1 MSNETEPS
9 LPLDIPE
16 QPEVVAGQKI
26 AYARVSSKD
35 QNLDRQ
41 LAALKKEKVF
51 RVFTDT
57 VSGSST
63 QRPGLDGALN
73 YVRAGDQL
81 IVVSMDRL
89 ARSLI
94 DLHRL
99 VDELTERGVSV
110 KFLKEGQTYS
120 LDSSPV
126 AKLMLG
132 LLGSVAEFE
141 RSIIRERQAEGIA
154 KAKARGVYKGRAK
167 VLNEEQVAQ
176 AREWVGAG
184 IPKAEVARRLG
195 IGRTTLYKYSP
206 TNGPLEVVSK
216 REKGDSPQNKCKEDS
231 DIEPV
236 RFFHWPLPRHG
247 GCYGDTNAHCYS
259 KQTEGEKRQE
269 LCHPAKQ
276 TSDDK

>member
-1 MSNETEPS
+1 MTKETEPS

-26 AYARVSSKD
+26 GYARVSSKD

-51 RVFTDT
+51 RIFTDT

-110 KFLKEGQTYS
+110 KFLKEGQVYS
-120 LDSSPV
+120 KDSTPV

-167 VLNEEQVAQ
+167 VLNEEQIVQ
-176 AREWVGAG
+176 AREWVGEG

-195 IGRTTLYKYSP
+195 IGRTTLYRY
-206 TNGPLEVVSK
+206 L
-216 REKGDSPQNKCKEDS
+216 S
-231 DIEPV
+231 D
-236 RFFHWPLPRHG
+236 
-247 GCYGDTNAHCYS
+247 
-259 KQTEGEKRQE
+259 
-269 LCHPAKQ
+269 
-276 TSDDK
+276 

>member
-16 QPEVVAGQKI
+16 QPEVVTGQKI
-26 AYARVSSKD
+26 GYARVSSKD

-99 VDELTERGVSV
+99 VDELAERGVSV

-167 VLNEEQVAQ
+167 VLNEEQVVQ
-176 AREWVGAG
+176 AREWVSEGV
-184 IPKAEVARRLG
+184 PKAEVARRFG
-195 IGRTTLYKYSP
+195 IGRTLSLIHISEP
-206 TNGPLEVVSK
+206 TRP
-216 REKGDSPQNKCKEDS
+216 
-231 DIEPV
+231 
-236 RFFHWPLPRHG
+236 
-247 GCYGDTNAHCYS
+247 Y
-259 KQTEGEKRQE
+259 
-269 LCHPAKQ
+269 
-276 TSDDK
+276 

>member
-1 MSNETEPS
+1 MSNETDPS
-9 LPLDIPE
+9 LPLDLPE

-26 AYARVSSKD
+26 GYARVSSKD

-41 LAALKKEKVF
+41 LVALKKEKVF

-57 VSGSST
+57 VSGSSP

-141 RSIIRERQAEGIA
+141 RAIIRERQAEGIA

-167 VLNEEQVAQ
+167 VLNEEQIMQ
-176 AREWVGAG
+176 AREWVSEGV
-184 IPKAEVARRLG
+184 PKTEVARRFG
-195 IGRTTLYKYSP
+195 IGRTTLYKY
-206 TNGPLEVVSK
+206 LA
-216 REKGDSPQNKCKEDS
+216 D
-231 DIEPV
+231 
-236 RFFHWPLPRHG
+236 
-247 GCYGDTNAHCYS
+247 
-259 KQTEGEKRQE
+259 
-269 LCHPAKQ
+269 
-276 TSDDK
+276 

>member
-16 QPEVVAGQKI
+16 QPEAVAGQKI
-26 AYARVSSKD
+26 GYARVSSKE

-41 LAALKKEKVF
+41 LAALKKENVF
-51 RVFTDT
+51 RIFTDT
-57 VSGSST
+57 VSGLST

-73 YVRAGDQL
+73 YLRTGDQL
-81 IVVSMDRL
+81 IAVSMDRL

-141 RSIIRERQAEGIA
+141 RAIIRERQAEGIA

-176 AREWVGAG
+176 AREWVGEG
-184 IPKAEVARRLG
+184 IPKAEVARRFG
-195 IGRTTLYKYSP
+195 IGRTTLYKYLS
-206 TNGPLEVVSK
+206 G
-216 REKGDSPQNKCKEDS
+216 
-231 DIEPV
+231 
-236 RFFHWPLPRHG
+236 
-247 GCYGDTNAHCYS
+247 
-259 KQTEGEKRQE
+259 
-269 LCHPAKQ
+269 
-276 TSDDK
+276 

>member
-16 QPEVVAGQKI
+16 QPEVVTGQKVG
-26 AYARVSSKD
+26 YARVSSKD

-51 RVFTDT
+51 RIFTDT

-141 RSIIRERQAEGIA
+141 RAIIRERQAEGIA

-167 VLNEEQVAQ
+167 VLNEEQIMQ
-176 AREWVGAG
+176 AREWVSEGV
-184 IPKAEVARRLG
+184 PKTEVARRFG
-195 IGRTTLYKYSP
+195 IGRTTLYKY
-206 TNGPLEVVSK
+206 LA
-216 REKGDSPQNKCKEDS
+216 D
-231 DIEPV
+231 
-236 RFFHWPLPRHG
+236 
-247 GCYGDTNAHCYS
+247 
-259 KQTEGEKRQE
+259 
-269 LCHPAKQ
+269 
-276 TSDDK
+276 

>member
-16 QPEVVAGQKI
+16 QPEVVTGQKI

-63 QRPGLDGALN
+63 QRPGLDGAFN

-99 VDELTERGVSV
+99 VDELAERGVSV

-167 VLNEEQVAQ
+167 VLNEEQVVQ
-176 AREWVGAG
+176 AREWVSEGV
-184 IPKAEVARRLG
+184 PKAEVARRFG
-195 IGRTTLYKYSP
+195 IGRTTLYKYL
-206 TNGPLEVVSK
+206 T
-216 REKGDSPQNKCKEDS
+216 Q
-231 DIEPV
+231 
-236 RFFHWPLPRHG
+236 
-247 GCYGDTNAHCYS
+247 
-259 KQTEGEKRQE
+259 
-269 LCHPAKQ
+269 
-276 TSDDK
+276 

>member
-16 QPEVVAGQKI
+16 QPEVVTVQKI
-26 AYARVSSKD
+26 GYARVSSKD

-110 KFLKEGQTYS
+110 KFLKEGQVYS
-120 LDSSPV
+120 QDSAPV

-167 VLNEEQVAQ
+167 VLNEEQILQ
-176 AREWVGAG
+176 AREWVSEG

-195 IGRTTLYKYSP
+195 IGRTTLYKYL
-206 TNGPLEVVSK
+206 T
-216 REKGDSPQNKCKEDS
+216 Q
-231 DIEPV
+231 
-236 RFFHWPLPRHG
+236 
-247 GCYGDTNAHCYS
+247 
-259 KQTEGEKRQE
+259 
-269 LCHPAKQ
+269 
-276 TSDDK
+276 

>member
-1 MSNETEPS
+1 M
-9 LPLDIPE
+9 
-16 QPEVVAGQKI
+16 
-26 AYARVSSKD
+26 SSKD

-41 LAALKKEKVF
+41 TASLKKEKVF
-51 RVFTDT
+51 RIFTDT

-63 QRPGLDGALN
+63 QRLGLDGALN

-110 KFLKEGQTYS
+110 KFLKEGQVYS
-120 LDSSPV
+120 QDSTPV

-141 RSIIRERQAEGIA
+141 RAIIRERQAECIA

-167 VLNEEQVAQ
+167 VLNEEQIIQ
-176 AREWVGAG
+176 ARTWVGGEG

-195 IGRTTLYKYSP
+195 IGRTTLYKYL
-206 TNGPLEVVSK
+206 N
-216 REKGDSPQNKCKEDS
+216 Q
-231 DIEPV
+231 
-236 RFFHWPLPRHG
+236 
-247 GCYGDTNAHCYS
+247 
-259 KQTEGEKRQE
+259 
-269 LCHPAKQ
+269 
-276 TSDDK
+276 

>member
-16 QPEVVAGQKI
+16 QPEVVTGQKI

-63 QRPGLDGALN
+63 QRPGLDGAFN

-195 IGRTTLYKYSP
+195 IGRTTLYKY
-206 TNGPLEVVSK
+206 LA
-216 REKGDSPQNKCKEDS
+216 D
-231 DIEPV
+231 
-236 RFFHWPLPRHG
+236 
-247 GCYGDTNAHCYS
+247 
-259 KQTEGEKRQE
+259 
-269 LCHPAKQ
+269 
-276 TSDDK
+276 

>member
-16 QPEVVAGQKI
+16 QPEVVTGQKI
-26 AYARVSSKD
+26 GYARVSSKD

-99 VDELTERGVSV
+99 VDESTERGVSV

-167 VLNEEQVAQ
+167 VLNEEQVVQ
-176 AREWVGAG
+176 AREWVSEGV
-184 IPKAEVARRLG
+184 PKTEVARRFG
-195 IGRTTLYKYSP
+195 IGRTTLYKY
-206 TNGPLEVVSK
+206 LA
-216 REKGDSPQNKCKEDS
+216 D
-231 DIEPV
+231 
-236 RFFHWPLPRHG
+236 
-247 GCYGDTNAHCYS
+247 
-259 KQTEGEKRQE
+259 
-269 LCHPAKQ
+269 
-276 TSDDK
+276 

>member
-16 QPEVVAGQKI
+16 QPEVVTGQKI
-26 AYARVSSKD
+26 GYARVSSKD

-99 VDELTERGVSV
+99 VDELAERGVSV

-167 VLNEEQVAQ
+167 VLNEEQVVQ
-176 AREWVGAG
+176 AREWVSEGV
-184 IPKAEVARRLG
+184 PKADVARRFG
-195 IGRTTLYKYSP
+195 IGRTTLYKYL
-206 TNGPLEVVSK
+206 T
-216 REKGDSPQNKCKEDS
+216 Q
-231 DIEPV
+231 
-236 RFFHWPLPRHG
+236 
-247 GCYGDTNAHCYS
+247 
-259 KQTEGEKRQE
+259 
-269 LCHPAKQ
+269 
-276 TSDDK
+276 

>member
-9 LPLDIPE
+9 LPLNITE
-16 QPEVVAGQKI
+16 QPEVIAGQKI
-26 AYARVSSKD
+26 GYARVSSKD

-41 LAALKKEKVF
+41 TAALKKEKVF
-51 RVFTDT
+51 RIFTDT

-94 DLHRL
+94 DLHHL
-99 VDELTERGVSV
+99 VGELTERGVSV
-110 KFLKEGQTYS
+110 KFLKEGQVYS
-120 LDSSPV
+120 QDSTPV

-167 VLNEEQVAQ
+167 VLNEEQIMQ
-176 AREWVGAG
+176 ARTWVGEG

-195 IGRTTLYKYSP
+195 VGRTTLYKYL
-206 TNGPLEVVSK
+206 N
-216 REKGDSPQNKCKEDS
+216 Q
-231 DIEPV
+231 
-236 RFFHWPLPRHG
+236 
-247 GCYGDTNAHCYS
+247 
-259 KQTEGEKRQE
+259 
-269 LCHPAKQ
+269 
-276 TSDDK
+276 

>member
-26 AYARVSSKD
+26 GYARVSSKD

-99 VDELTERGVSV
+99 VDDLTERGVSV
-110 KFLKEGQTYS
+110 KFLKEGQVYS
-120 LDSSPV
+120 QDSTPV

-167 VLNEEQVAQ
+167 VLNEEQVTQ
-176 AREWVGAG
+176 AREWVSAG

-195 IGRTTLYKYSP
+195 IGRTTLYKY
-206 TNGPLEVVSK
+206 LA
-216 REKGDSPQNKCKEDS
+216 D
-231 DIEPV
+231 
-236 RFFHWPLPRHG
+236 
-247 GCYGDTNAHCYS
+247 
-259 KQTEGEKRQE
+259 
-269 LCHPAKQ
+269 
-276 TSDDK
+276 

>member
-26 AYARVSSKD
+26 GYARVSSKD

-167 VLNEEQVAQ
+167 VLNEEQVVQ
-176 AREWVGAG
+176 AREWVGEG
-184 IPKAEVARRLG
+184 IPKAEVARRFG
-195 IGRTTLYKYSP
+195 IGRTTLYKY
-206 TNGPLEVVSK
+206 L
-216 REKGDSPQNKCKEDS
+216 S
-231 DIEPV
+231 D
-236 RFFHWPLPRHG
+236 
-247 GCYGDTNAHCYS
+247 
-259 KQTEGEKRQE
+259 
-269 LCHPAKQ
+269 
-276 TSDDK
+276 